1 MQPYRL
7 HASGGTIPRW
17 ELPPFDLLTAC
28 HIGEVRSTIVAICL
42 LLSIPCTY
50 GHHSFAA
57 EFDAN
62 KPVRLE
68 GIITSVDWVNPHI
81 TIHLDVKSDEWSVEA
96 SSPNALSRRGLSKSR
111 LTPGLKVVIEGFQSR
126 STKYRATGNNITF
139 PDGLRIV
146 LDQHGP

>member
-1 MQPYRL
+1 VRL
-7 HASGGTIPRW
+7 SIAA
-17 ELPPFDLLTAC
+17 L
-28 HIGEVRSTIVAICL
+28 CL
-42 LLSIPCTY
+42 LVVVPCAF

-68 GIITSVDWVNPHI
+68 GVITSVDWVNPHI
-81 TIHLDVKSDEWSVEA
+81 TIYVDVGSAHWSVEA

-111 LTPGLKVVIEGFQSR
+111 LAPGLRIVIEGFQSK
-126 STKYRATGNNITF
+126 TAKYRATGSSITF
-139 PDGLRIV
+139 PDGFQIV